1 MGRHRKHCRV
11 AFWPEI
17 RRFRPVARQHRPAVV
32 LSRAEVEALRLADFA
47 GWQQI
52 PASRRLG
59 VSQSTFQRLLRRAR
73 QKVAQA
79 LVIGQEIRLE
89 GGEAKMNG
97 FGRGRGGQGGFG
109 AGPGGYCVCTNPK
122 CGYKVPHQAGV
133 PCYQM
138 KCPKCGSSMIREEAA
153 SALKNE

>member
-17 RRFRPVARQHRPAVV
+17 RRFQPVACRHRPAVV
-32 LSRAEVEALRLADFA
+32 LSRAEVEALRLADFT

-59 VSQSTFQRLLRRAR
+59 ISQSTFQRLLRHAR
-73 QKVAQA
+73 HKVAQA

-97 FGRGRGGQGGFG
+97 FGRGGQGGFG

-122 CGYKVPHQAGV
+122 CGYKAPHQAGV

-138 KCPKCGSSMIREEAA
+138 KCPKCGSPMIREEAA